1 MFRIFKPAEYLHE
14 SRTLA
19 QALRASGRKIFVF
32 LLTVVTIVVVV
43 GALMYVIEGG
53 GSTGSPISR
62 SASIGRW

>member
-1 MFRIFKPAEYLHE
+1 VLRVFRIFKPAEYLHE

-43 GALMYVIEGG
+43 G
-53 GSTGSPISR
+53 P
-62 SASIGRW
+62 